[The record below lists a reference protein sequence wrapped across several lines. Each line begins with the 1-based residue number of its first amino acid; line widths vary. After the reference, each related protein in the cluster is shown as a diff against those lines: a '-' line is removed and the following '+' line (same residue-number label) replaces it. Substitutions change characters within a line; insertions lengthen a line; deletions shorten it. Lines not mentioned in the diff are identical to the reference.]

1 MGFLNLKTGEL
12 QLKIVY
18 YGPGRGG
25 KTTNLLFIYN
35 NFRRKTRTEMVNIS
49 TYGDRTLFFDFFPF
63 HLGKIGGFDVKVQ
76 LYTVPGQAHYTAT
89 RRLVLRGADG
99 IVFVADVTKSKRRQN
114 IAALRDLQN
123 NLRAHKKNIFHTPIV
138 FQYNKVDLAENG
150 IATTP
155 HPILNQD
162 LNRQLRKPFFLASAL
177 MGKNVANTLKTII
190 TMTTA
195 DIKRQLN

>member
-25 KTTNLLFIYN
+25 KTTNLLYIHN
-35 NFRRKTRTEMVNIS
+35 NFRQKTRTEMVNIS

-114 IAALRDLQN
+114 IAALRDLQK

-162 LNRQLRKPFFLASAL
+162 LNRQLRKPFFPASAL